1 MGVDPGFGSSKFA
14 LTILQYE
21 DNKIKVLYAKQWDRP
36 SYEQMINEVTK
47 LRYQYKP
54 TKVYVDGANPDFIKS
69 LKIQFNENPDYESV
83 IEMANHDKA
92 DYEYRMDVI
101 PVSFSQYGK
110 ELLGRFQYFVS
121 KGLFSVPS
129 IFADLIMD
137 MRTASYLD
145 NGNLDKKTVGS
156 RTFDLLDSTRLALKL
171 FEKSD
176 KR

>member
-1 MGVDPGFGSSKFA
+1 MQVLESKQYSNFVNS
-14 LTILQYE
+14 INSEQIRRQYE
-21 DNKIKVLYAKQWDRP
+21 HSLTQFLKH
-36 SYEQMINEVTK
+36 
-47 LRYQYKP
+47 YQIDLDSFLGLSQKEMS
-54 TKVYVDGANPDFIKS
+54 DFIKS
-69 LKIQFNENPDYESV
+69 LKIQFRDNPDYESV
-83 IEMANHDKA
+83 IEQANREKI
-92 DYEYRMDVI
+92 DYEYRMQVI
-101 PVSFSQYGK
+101 PISFSQYGK

-145 NGNLDKKTVGS
+145 NGNLDKKAVGN

-176 KR
+176 KH